1 LGAPSLPPKKRGTEK
16 SNRSFR
22 VEEEMDHQA
31 TLSSPLGV
39 MAGRA
44 PANEEELR
52 AMRAA
57 VWHKQRILV
66 VPLEEIIDHRT
77 RDMLNNLARKLYG
90 G

>member
-1 LGAPSLPPKKRGTEK
+1 
-16 SNRSFR
+16 
-22 VEEEMDHQA
+22 
-31 TLSSPLGV
+31 
-39 MAGRA
+39 
-44 PANEEELR
+44 
-52 AMRAA
+52 MRAA

>member
-1 LGAPSLPPKKRGTEK
+1 MNTPLGA
-16 SNRSFR
+16 
-22 VEEEMDHQA
+22 
-31 TLSSPLGV
+31 

-44 PANEEELR
+44 PANEDELR
-52 AMRAA
+52 SMRAA

-77 RDMLNNLARKLYG
+77 RDMLNNIARKLYG

>member
-1 LGAPSLPPKKRGTEK
+1 MNTPLGA
-16 SNRSFR
+16 
-22 VEEEMDHQA
+22 
-31 TLSSPLGV
+31 

-44 PANEEELR
+44 PANEEELWS
-52 AMRAA
+52 MRAA

-77 RDMLNNLARKLYG
+77 RDMLNNIARKLYG